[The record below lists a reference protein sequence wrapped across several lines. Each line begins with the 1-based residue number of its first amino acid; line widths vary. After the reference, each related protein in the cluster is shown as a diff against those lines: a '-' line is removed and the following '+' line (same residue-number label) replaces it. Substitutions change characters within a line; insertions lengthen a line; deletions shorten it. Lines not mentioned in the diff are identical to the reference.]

1 MSSIKCLPQV
11 LWEQRLNVMREVADW
26 LAKYDKELV
35 ACRYTFPESRSV
47 LSVPQIA
54 SCFCAGTYPLRLEL
68 IQC

>member
-11 LWEQRLNVMREVADW
+11 LWKQGLYVMREVADW

-35 ACRYTFPESRSV
+35 ACRYIFPESRSV
-47 LSVPQIA
+47 LGVLQIA
-54 SCFCAGTYPLRLEL
+54 SCFCAGTYPLSPKL

>member
-1 MSSIKCLPQV
+1 MRLIKCLPQV
-11 LWEQRLNVMREVADW
+11 LWEQGLYIMQEVADW

-47 LSVPQIA
+47 LSVLQIA
-54 SCFCAGTYPLRLEL
+54 FFCAGTYPLRPEL